1 MRLSGAR
8 EVDMYG
14 WRGTVGLV
22 KPTFRP
28 GPLEAFIRLL
38 PAGVCVVP
46 RYVGISGGTEKEFR
60 EALTIADQR
69 VGELAALNV
78 DLVLLQGA
86 PPFMLRGPEFDRENS
101 RQLREKYATPVQS
114 ATMIQLD
121 ALQAL
126 GAKSLVGLTYFRDD
140 LNPKF
145 AEFFETAGFQVKA
158 MKGIDVP
165 FADVG
170 KVPVEVIYGAA
181 KKLFRQS
188 GGADCLY
195 LLGAGWDCLNA
206 IAPLER
212 DLRTTVLTNVPADV
226 WATLKFLGIH
236 ETTKG
241 FGRLLEELP

>member
-1 MRLSGAR
+1 
-8 EVDMYG
+8 MYG

-38 PAGVCVVP
+38 PEGVCAVP
-46 RYVGISGGTEKEFR
+46 RYVGIRGGTEKEFQ
-60 EALTIADQR
+60 EALAIAEQR
-69 VGELAALNV
+69 VGELAALKV
-78 DLVLLQGA
+78 DVVLLQGA
-86 PPFMLRGPEFDRENS
+86 PPFMLLGPEFDRENS
-101 RQLREKYATPVQS
+101 RKLEAKHGVPVLS

-121 ALQAL
+121 ALKAL
-126 GAKSLVGLTYFRDD
+126 GAKSLVGLTYFQDD

-145 AEFFETAGFQVKA
+145 GQFFEHAGFKVVA

-181 KKLFRQS
+181 KKLFQQS

-195 LLGAGWDCLNA
+195 LLGAGWDCLKA

-212 DLRTTVLTNVPADV
+212 DLNTTVLTNVPADV
-226 WATLKFLGIH
+226 WATLKFLAIREPIH
-236 ETTKG
+236 G